1 MPKHRVMRPTT
12 VWFSVLVASLGL
24 VVGGILLALTSPSAA
39 ADPEI
44 PPEVTVTSR
53 PGSDTTPPVNSGNGN
68 ADHTPGVKSTET
80 SRVPARSATGPTPDL
95 GQGDGN
101 NGNGNN
107 GNGNGNTSI
116 PGNNGNNGNQGGGNE
131 DDGLP
136 TAPSAEL
143 PGIEL
148 PAITIP
154 NLPIPGLPIPGM
166 PAPDASIPPAPGS
179 PTPGSPAPST
189 GTPELTPGDSESAVP
204 QGDPLSDPSNPPA
217 ATPTAS
223 SCLMGAGTDGGCA
236 GAEVARDLSPA
247 GLLVLGS
254 VALFGSG
261 AFLES
266 LRNGRG

>member
-39 ADPEI
+39 ADPEV
-44 PPEVTVTSR
+44 PSEVTVTSR
-53 PGSDTTPPVNSGNGN
+53 PGSDSTSPTNSGNGN
-68 ADHTPGVKSTET
+68 ADHTPGMKSTET

-101 NGNGNN
+101 SGNGNN
-107 GNGNGNTSI
+107 GNGNGNTGI
-116 PGNNGNNGNQGGGNE
+116 PGNSGNNGNTGSD

-136 TAPSAEL
+136 TVPTAEV

-154 NLPIPGLPIPGM
+154 NLPIPGLPT
-166 PAPDASIPPAPGS
+166 PDASTPPAPGSPTPGS

-189 GTPELTPGDSESAVP
+189 GTPELTPGDSEPAVP
-204 QGDPLSDPSNPPA
+204 QGDPLSDPSTPPA

-223 SCLMGAGTDGGCA
+223 SCLMGAGTGGGCA

>member
-12 VWFSVLVASLGL
+12 AWFSVLVASLGL
-24 VVGGILLALTSPSAA
+24 VVGGILLALTAPSAA
-39 ADPEI
+39 ADPGSS
-44 PPEVTVTSR
+44 PVVTVTS
-53 PGSDTTPPVNSGNGN
+53 GSDETPPTNSGNGA
-68 ADHTPGVKSTET
+68 ADHPAGVTVTET
-80 SRVPARSATGPTPDL
+80 SRVPARSVTGPTPDL

-107 GNGNGNTSI
+107 GNGDGNSGT
-116 PGNNGNNGNQGGGNE
+116 PGNSGNDGDEGGGPATV
-131 DDGLP
+131 P
-136 TAPSAEL
+136 TTEP
-143 PGIEL
+143 PGIGL

-154 NLPIPGLPIPGM
+154 ALPIPGPPILGLPTPGL
-166 PAPDASIPPAPGS
+166 PAPNGSTPPAPGS
-179 PTPGSPAPST
+179 PTPST
-189 GTPELTPGDSESAVP
+189 GAPESTPGESEPLVP
-204 QGDPLSDPSNPPA
+204 EGQPLSDPNTSPGATPA
-217 ATPTAS
+217 AS
-223 SCLMGAGTDGGCA
+223 NCLMGAGTGGGCA